1 MSSHEQRS
9 RGVRRGPLRRLLEVR
24 GVVGGPSRPHQR
36 VDLVANDGTAIAAN
50 HIDPP
55 RAGAPSAVLAHGFA
69 ARADKP
75 AYARLA
81 DGLAARFGV
90 LSLDLRGH
98 GRSAGECTFGDDEAH
113 DIVAAV
119 RWIRET
125 SGGPVVLVGVSMGGT
140 AVLHALA
147 RGLEVEAA
155 ALISTPA
162 LFGRTS
168 APPLAQLDGLWRSA
182 WKRRALAVATG
193 VRLRG
198 PEHWNGLD
206 HPVDLAART
215 DVPLLVVH
223 GEDDH
228 FFPPTDA
235 EALAGAAGGPA
246 TLWREPAGFGHAEDG
261 LTPEFCRALGR
272 ALEVAVIDGRA
283 PDRRPPVENR

>member
-1 MSSHEQRS
+1 
-9 RGVRRGPLRRLLEVR
+9 VR
-24 GVVGGPSRPHQR
+24 GIVGGPSRPHR
-36 VDLVANDGTAIAAN
+36 SVDLVADDGTALAASL
-50 HIDPP
+50 IDPP
-55 RAGAPSAVLAHGFA
+55 RVGAPSAVLAHGFA

-98 GRSAGECTFGDDEAH
+98 GGSAGQCTFGDDEAL
-113 DIVAAV
+113 DVEAAV
-119 RWIRET
+119 RWLREN

-147 RGLEVEAA
+147 RGLDVEAA

-162 LFGRTS
+162 FFGRTS
-168 APPLAQLDGLWRSA
+168 TPPLAQLDDLWRSG

-198 PEHWNGLD
+198 PEHWNGLE

-228 FFPPTDA
+228 FFPPSDA
-235 EALAGAAGGPA
+235 EALVGAAGGPT
-246 TLWREPAGFGHAEDG
+246 TLWHEQVGFGHAEDG
-261 LTPEFCRALGR
+261 LTPSFSRQVGR
-272 ALEVAVIDGRA
+272 ALEIAVIDGRV
-283 PDRRPPVENR
+283 PDRRPSGPALRSPGGLPQSTR